1 MRWLARDLWRP
12 GDVDM
17 QGDYNLRHKGT
28 ASNPRGAPYDHF
40 LFQESW
46 WKVVCGSPR
55 RSCQWQAWCPRLAG
69 MRRLG
74 HQAAVEGVLLG
85 GSPRIYVGE
94 GALQRSGRS
103 STSICALAPGW
114 RSEERRV
121 GKECISRWGRNRQ

>member
-17 QGDYNLRHKGT
+17 QRDYNLRHKGT

-74 HQAAVEGVLLG
+74 HRQRLKVYFAV
-85 GSPRIYVGE
+85 
-94 GALQRSGRS
+94 GAP
-103 STSICALAPGW
+103 AFMW
-114 RSEERRV
+114 
-121 GKECISRWGRNRQ
+121 GKERFSAPVEVRLRSAL